1 MANGWWGSWRPNL
14 PAHTGDLQAT
24 DLIECTSIIGGLPV
38 NTAITGT
45 QIINAASGGG
55 ATWGAITGTLSAQT
69 DLQNALNAKQNNPI
83 LFCSSAVT
91 VVTGTTNETLIASV
105 PIPTTISNAMLR
117 SSFTVRVTTL
127 GAAAPRT
134 RIRIG
139 TFASPTLA
147 QITASTIIATN
158 AIGSLGMVSI
168 YRTMPVIGGAL
179 GSIKA
184 FATGSNA
191 NADYGQSAAFDVVLK
206 NFTTQQY
213 LYFTINNNTVA
224 AVTESYGVL
233 VENIQ

>member
-45 QIINAASGGG
+45 QIINAASGGS
-55 ATWGAITGTLSAQT
+55 AVWGGITGTLSAQT
-69 DLQNALNAKQNNPI
+69 DLQTALNAKQNNTI
-83 LFCSSAVT
+83 LYCSSAVT

-127 GAAAPRT
+127 GAASPRT

-147 QITASTIIATN
+147 QLTASTILGTN
-158 AIGSLGMVSI
+158 AIGSLGMVSM
-168 YRTMPVIGGAL
+168 YRTMPVIGGAS
-179 GSIKA
+179 GSIKTIQA
-184 FATGSNA
+184 SGNV
-191 NADYGQSAAFDVVLK
+191 NADYGQLAAFDVFLK

-213 LYFTINNNTVA
+213 LYFTITNNTVA
-224 AVTESYGVL
+224 AVTESYGLL